1 MNNKSTIIT
10 VLLSVITA
18 GVIGASI
25 YFWSQMQLNQ
35 QQMKINRLENQIS
48 KLAISPILAPTSN
61 PLPTDAPLPTT
72 TPKSDGEMIK
82 ELIAKL
88 HNNPIDQTNI
98 TVSANT
104 GLHASGSVS
113 FSGETG
119 GGIWLAV
126 KQNSQWQVVYDGNGT
141 IPCSSI
147 IPYNFPKT
155 IVSECWDEN
164 SETLKQL

>member
-48 KLAISPILAPTSN
+48 KLAISPILSPTSN

-88 HNNPIDQTNI
+88 HNKHIDQTNI

-104 GLHASGSVS
+104 GLHASGSV
-113 FSGETG
+113 
-119 GGIWLAV
+119 
-126 KQNSQWQVVYDGNGT
+126 
-141 IPCSSI
+141 
-147 IPYNFPKT
+147 
-155 IVSECWDEN
+155 
-164 SETLKQL
+164 

>member
-1 MNNKSTIIT
+1 
-10 VLLSVITA
+10 
-18 GVIGASI
+18 
-25 YFWSQMQLNQ
+25 
-35 QQMKINRLENQIS
+35 
-48 KLAISPILAPTSN
+48 
-61 PLPTDAPLPTT
+61 
-72 TPKSDGEMIK
+72 MIK

-88 HNNPIDQTNI
+88 HNKPIDQTNI